1 MALNSST
8 RMTAGASLKP
18 DSASS
23 SPPSRRGSGTTRIT
37 ENTAAASVLDT
48 MAPSNRASCQ
58 FMPSSQCT
66 AAAVTSVLTADT
78 HRGQHAG
85 GSEHF
90 ADVAEPGGQT
100 ALDQDD
106 AQRGGADVLGQLSVV
121 EVQAE
126 PVLANKHAHPEE
138 QQ

>member
-1 MALNSST
+1 MALNNST

-18 DSASS
+18 DSASR
-23 SPPSRRGSGTTRIT
+23 SPPSRLGSGTTRST

-66 AAAVTSVLTADT
+66 AAAVTSVLDPDT
-78 HRGQHAG
+78 HGGEHAG
-85 GSEHF
+85 RSEHF
-90 ADVAEPGGQT
+90 ADVAEPGGQP

-106 AQRGGADVLGQLSVV
+106 AQRRGPQVLGQLRVV
-121 EVQAE
+121 EFQPEA
-126 PVLANKHAHPEE
+126 VLADKHADPEE